1 MIKYVNSM
9 VTFEELP
16 TEVTLSLSI
25 SNCQNRCPGCHSSE
39 LRKDIGTELTD
50 DILDKLIQENDGV
63 SCVLFLGEGND
74 KNRIIELA
82 RRVKQHNLL
91 KVALYS
97 GRDEVE
103 DKLWNEFDYIKI
115 GRYIQKL
122 GPLNNPTTNQRLY
135 QIKGN
140 KHIDITNRFWYET
153 SN

>member
-9 VTFEELP
+9 VTFEELT

-82 RRVKQHNLL
+82 RRVKQHNL

-122 GPLNNPTTNQRLY
+122 GPLNSPTTNQRLY
-135 QIKGN
+135 QIREN
-140 KHIDITNRFWYET
+140 KRIDITNKFWHET
-153 SN
+153 

>member
-1 MIKYVNSM
+1 MIKYVNKL

-39 LRKDIGTELTD
+39 LRKDIGIELTD
-50 DILDKLIQENDGV
+50 DILDELIYENSGV

-82 RRVKQHNLL
+82 RKVKQHNL

-103 DKLWNEFDYIKI
+103 DELWNEFDYIKI
-115 GRYIQKL
+115 GRYIQSL
-122 GPLNNPTTNQRLY
+122 GPLNNPKTNQRLY
-135 QIKGN
+135 EIVN
-140 KHIDITNRFWYET
+140 KKRIDVTKRFWIK
-153 SN
+153 

>member
-50 DILDKLIQENDGV
+50 DILDELIQENDGV

-82 RRVKQHNLL
+82 RRVKQHNL

-103 DKLWNEFDYIKI
+103 EVVWNAFDFLKI
-115 GRYIQKL
+115 GSYKSEF
-122 GPLNNPTTNQRLY
+122 GPLNNPKTNQRLY

-140 KHIDITNRFWYET
+140 KYIDITNRFWHET

>member
-9 VTFEELP
+9 VTFEELT

-82 RRVKQHNLL
+82 RRVKQHHNL

-103 DKLWNEFDYIKI
+103 DELWNEFDYIKI
-115 GRYIQKL
+115 GRYIHSL
-122 GPLNNPTTNQRLY
+122 GPLNKPTTNQRLY
-135 QIKGN
+135 QIREN
-140 KHIDITNRFWYET
+140 KRIDITNRFWHET
-153 SN
+153 FN

>member
-39 LRKDIGTELTD
+39 LRKDIGIELTD
-50 DILDKLIQENDGV
+50 DILDKLIQENDGI

-82 RRVKQHNLL
+82 RRVKQYNL

-122 GPLNNPTTNQRLY
+122 GPLNNPKTNQRLY

-140 KHIDITNRFWYET
+140 KHIDITNRFWHET
-153 SN
+153 FN

>member
-1 MIKYVNSM
+1 MIKYVNKQ
-9 VTFEELP
+9 VVFEELP

-82 RRVKQHNLL
+82 RRVNQHNL

-122 GPLNNPTTNQRLY
+122 GPLNSPTTNQRLY
-135 QIKGN
+135 QIREN
-140 KHIDITNRFWYET
+140 KRIDITNKFWHET
-153 SN
+153 

>member
-1 MIKYVNSM
+1 MIKYVNKL

-39 LRKDIGTELTD
+39 LRKDIGIELTD
-50 DILDKLIQENDGV
+50 DVLDELIYENSGV

-82 RRVKQHNLL
+82 RKVKQHNL

-103 DKLWNEFDYIKI
+103 DELWNEFDYIKI
-115 GRYIQKL
+115 GRYIQSL
-122 GPLNNPTTNQRLY
+122 GPLNNPKTNQRLY
-135 QIKGN
+135 EIVN
-140 KHIDITNRFWYET
+140 KKRIDITKRFWVK
-153 SN
+153 

>member
-1 MIKYVNSM
+1 MKYVSKM
-9 VTFEELP
+9 ITFAEIP
-16 TEVTLSLSI
+16 TEVTLTLGI
-25 SNCQNRCPGCHSSE
+25 SNCQDRCPGCHSSE
-39 LRKDIGTELTD
+39 LRKDIGTELTN

-74 KNRIIELA
+74 KDRMIELA
-82 RRVKQHNLL
+82 RRVKSHNL

-103 DKLWNEFDYIKI
+103 DKIWDEFDYVKI

-140 KHIDITNRFWYET
+140 KHIDITNRFWK
-153 SN
+153 

>member
-1 MIKYVNSM
+1 MIKYVNKL

-39 LRKDIGTELTD
+39 LRKDIGIELTD
-50 DILDKLIQENDGV
+50 DVLDELIRENSGV

-82 RRVKQHNLL
+82 RKVKQHNL

-103 DKLWNEFDYIKI
+103 DELWREFDYIKI
-115 GRYIQKL
+115 GRYIQSL
-122 GPLNNPTTNQRLY
+122 GPLNNPKTNQRLY
-135 QIKGN
+135 EIVNEKR
-140 KHIDITNRFWYET
+140 IDITKRFWLK
-153 SN
+153 

>member
-1 MIKYVNSM
+1 MIKYVNKL

-39 LRKDIGTELTD
+39 LRKDIGIELTD
-50 DILDKLIQENDGV
+50 DVLDELIHENGGV

-82 RRVKQHNLL
+82 RKVKQHNL

-103 DKLWNEFDYIKI
+103 DELWNEFDYIKI
-115 GRYIQKL
+115 GRYIQSL
-122 GPLNNPTTNQRLY
+122 GPLNNPKTNQRLY
-135 QIKGN
+135 EIVN
-140 KHIDITNRFWYET
+140 KKRIDITKRFWVK
-153 SN
+153 

>member
-1 MIKYVNSM
+1 MKYVSKM
-9 VTFEELP
+9 ITFAEIP
-16 TEVTLSLSI
+16 TEVTLTLGI

-39 LRKDIGTELTD
+39 LRKDIGTELTN

-74 KNRIIELA
+74 KDRIIELA
-82 RRVKQHNLL
+82 RRVKSHNL

-103 DKLWNEFDYIKI
+103 DKIWDEFDYVKI

-135 QIKGN
+135 KIEGD
-140 KHIDITNRFWYET
+140 KHIDITNRFWK
-153 SN
+153 

>member
-1 MIKYVNSM
+1 MKYVSKM
-9 VTFEELP
+9 ITFAEIP
-16 TEVTLSLSI
+16 TEVTLTLGI

-39 LRKDIGTELTD
+39 LRKDIGTELTN

-74 KNRIIELA
+74 KDRMIELA
-82 RRVKQHNLL
+82 RRVKSHNL

-103 DKLWNEFDYIKI
+103 DKIWDEFDYVKI

-140 KHIDITNRFWYET
+140 KHIDITNRFWK
-153 SN
+153 